1 MCGRFA
7 MAVEMQR
14 LMDEFSWL
22 DWPENFPQR
31 FNIAPTQPVAVVPN
45 DGRDTVEF
53 FKWGLVPHWAKDPA
67 IGSRMI
73 NARAETVAEKPSF
86 RTAFRKRR
94 CLILSSGW
102 FEWGQPETSGGRKVP
117 YYIRLKTERPFA
129 FAGLWET
136 WRPEEPDA
144 EPLRTCTIITC
155 EPNSLIGRFHHR
167 MPVIL
172 PPEAHKLWI
181 EPAEKDPQELL
192 PLLTPY
198 PTEEM
203 EAYPVSTL
211 VNNPRHD
218 SPEIIE
224 PSQ

>member
-117 YYIRLKTERPFA
+117 YYIRLKTERPSQR
-129 FAGLWET
+129 G
-136 WRPEEPDA
+136 
-144 EPLRTCTIITC
+144 
-155 EPNSLIGRFHHR
+155 
-167 MPVIL
+167 
-172 PPEAHKLWI
+172 
-181 EPAEKDPQELL
+181 
-192 PLLTPY
+192 
-198 PTEEM
+198 
-203 EAYPVSTL
+203 
-211 VNNPRHD
+211 
-218 SPEIIE
+218 
-224 PSQ
+224 PSAS